1 MPSVKVD
8 VEELNL
14 TAMEE
19 MIGNDLREELLGIAE
34 SFDDAENRQ
43 GSVLKAR
50 VSIEVELEYDVE
62 RRSVHIAATV
72 GTKLPKRRPR
82 VRTAMLRNGT
92 ILVEPDPMA
101 AQTGIPFNPSVINN
115 KE

>member
-1 MPSVKVD
+1 MASVKLD
-8 VEELNL
+8 VEELDL
-14 TAMEE
+14 VAMQE
-19 MIGNDLREELLGIAE
+19 MIGNDLREELAGIAE
-34 SFDDAENRQ
+34 SFGDAENRQ

-50 VSIEVELEYDVE
+50 VTVEVELEYDVE

-82 VRTAMLRNGT
+82 VRTAMLRNGV
-92 ILVEPDPMA
+92 ILVEPDPLA
-101 AQTGIPFNPSVINN
+101 GQTGIPFNPRLADT